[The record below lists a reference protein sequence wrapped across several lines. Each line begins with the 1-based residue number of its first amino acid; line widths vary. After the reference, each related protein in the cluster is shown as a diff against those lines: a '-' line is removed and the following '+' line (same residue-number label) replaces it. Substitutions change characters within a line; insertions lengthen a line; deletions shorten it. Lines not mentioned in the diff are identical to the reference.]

1 LLGLQSGEEM
11 SVIRIPGKVTLEGH
25 QLAEAML
32 EDHQPDEV
40 TSEGLQL
47 DAGIQLQEGHPHQE
61 A

>member
-1 LLGLQSGEEM
+1 M
-11 SVIRIPGKVTLEGH
+11 SLFRIPGKVTLEGH